1 MLRRNLFLV
10 VVLLAVAGAGA
21 WWLFF
26 RDKGGPQGPQTAAMP
41 PTTVSTMPAK
51 RDTWRETIHVV
62 GSLRAVQGVDVTTEL
77 AGLVRDIRFDSGDS
91 VSAGDLLVQLDTDA
105 DQAQLQGYEAQ
116 AQWSQAQLVR
126 QQALVRT
133 QAASRAALD
142 QAQAQYKQATA
153 NVAYQRAIIDKKT
166 IRAPFAGQL
175 GIRMVDR
182 GQYLSPGTAIVT
194 LQALDPIRVEF
205 TLPQQDLDRVKI
217 GGPLRIAVDTY
228 PGKPFEGKI
237 TAVSSRADVQT
248 RNFPIEGVLPNRD
261 RLLRPGMFTSVEV
274 VLPGEREVITL
285 PQTAINFSP
294 YGNSVFVVA
303 EAQPAPGQN
312 GPAVAG
318 GSPGGA
324 EAATAP
330 KAGLVAQ
337 QRFVKTG
344 ETRGDQVE
352 ILEGVKEG
360 ERVVTSGQFKL
371 RDGAP
376 VVIDNKVQ
384 PTNNPAP
391 HPGNS

>member
-1 MLRRNLFLV
+1 MWRRNLFLV

-21 WWLFF
+21 WWLLF
-26 RDKGGPQGPQTAAMP
+26 RDKGGQQGAQMAAFP
-41 PTTVSTMPAK
+41 PTTVSTMPAR

-62 GSLRAVQGVDVTTEL
+62 GSLKAVQGVDVTTEL

-116 AQWSQAQLVR
+116 LDWAKIQLGR
-126 QQALVRT
+126 QEALVRT
-133 QAASRAALD
+133 QAASRSAYD
-142 QAQAQYKQATA
+142 QAQAQFKQATA
-153 NVAYQRAIIDKKT
+153 NVAYQRAIVDKKT

-205 TLPQQDLDRVKI
+205 TLPQQDLDRVKV
-217 GGPLRIAVDTY
+217 GGPLRVAIDTY
-228 PGKPFEGKI
+228 PGKTFEGKT
-237 TAVSSRADVQT
+237 TAVSSRADAQT
-248 RNFPIEGVLPNRD
+248 RNFPIEGVLSNPEH
-261 RLLRPGMFTSVEV
+261 LLRPGMFASVEV
-274 VLPGEREVITL
+274 VLPGQRQVITL

-303 EAQPAPGQN
+303 EAPPATGQA
-312 GPAVAG
+312 GPPVAAAG
-318 GSPGGA
+318 GGGA

-330 KAGLVAQ
+330 PGLTAH

-344 ETRGDQVE
+344 ETRGDQIE
-352 ILEGVKEG
+352 ITEGIKEG
-360 ERVVTSGQFKL
+360 EQVVSSGQFKL

-376 VVIDNKVQ
+376 VVIDNKIQ

-391 HPGNS
+391 RLGNS